1 MVLDRPIQKQFQALI
16 MTHCSNVVDARQAK
30 MLGCEY
36 QADVFICDEADEL
49 IEKCA
54 VVFSQVKNGNNYSL
68 FGLSSVFFSKKAKPV
83 KTKNY

>member
-1 MVLDRPIQKQFQALI
+1 

-68 FGLSSVFFSKKAKPV
+68 FGLSSVFFSKKAYFMSAQLDPYHI
-83 KTKNY
+83 NLLRDAFCF

>member
-1 MVLDRPIQKQFQALI
+1 MCIVVLDRPIQKQFQALI

-54 VVFSQVKNGNNYSL
+54 VVFSQVKN
-68 FGLSSVFFSKKAKPV
+68 
-83 KTKNY
+83 